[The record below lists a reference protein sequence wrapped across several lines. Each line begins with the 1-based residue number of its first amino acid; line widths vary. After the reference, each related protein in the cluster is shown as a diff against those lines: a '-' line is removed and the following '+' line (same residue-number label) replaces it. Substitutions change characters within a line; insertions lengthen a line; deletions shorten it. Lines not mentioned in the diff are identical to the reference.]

1 MFKKV
6 NIQSVSDVS
15 QRSVGCIEE
24 HVSTPV
30 VLWSYPFSF
39 QDSPECLCNVQMR
52 GVWRKEEEEK
62 ASLFPYRSEFLNPP
76 VAMYCSVVKHD
87 KGVLVD
93 AEGKVVKEADNF
105 VCRHPLRSG
114 KSFILVVTGYHP
126 ENIEPCDSL
135 RGDEHVLS
143 FQMPP
148 VWYISF
154 GAGVALV
161 GIAEHYTPFICL
173 TFKFLQLFNLIL
185 VELRRGD
192 SPWAFPYTLISCANA
207 DKKRLKV
214 MSLAFLPVA
223 CSHAV
228 LALLTHCLSCSM
240 ARRTASSS
248 EEFMM
253 GFRPRP
259 ARVFSPSMP
268 SSLYRFTHAFTDTRL
283 ISVCAPAFAAERPSA
298 FRRTARQRMR
308 KQCFSPKQNPLS
320 SSRRC
325 ASVNSN
331 TFGFPISNNRT
342 GTTTIYYIQTN
353 FVHLLITKP
362 LLI

>member
-1 MFKKV
+1 MFKKA
-6 NIQSVSDVS
+6 NIQSFSDVS
-15 QRSVGCIEE
+15 QRSVGCIEK
-24 HVSTPV
+24 HVSTHV
-30 VLWSYPFSF
+30 VLRPYPFSF

-52 GVWRKEEEEK
+52 GVWRKEEDEK

-76 VAMYCSVVKHD
+76 VAMYCGVVKND
-87 KGVLVD
+87 KGVLLD

-105 VCRHPLRSG
+105 VSRHPLRSG
-114 KSFILVVTGYHP
+114 ESFILIVTGYHP
-126 ENIEPCDSL
+126 EDVEPCDSL

-143 FQMPP
+143 FQLPP
-148 VWYISF
+148 VWHISF

-161 GIAEHYTPFICL
+161 GIVERYTPFICL

-185 VELRRGD
+185 VELRRGY

-214 MSLAFLPVA
+214 ISLVSLPVA
-223 CSHAV
+223 CSQAV

-248 EEFMM
+248 EESMM
-253 GFRPRP
+253 DFRPRP
-259 ARVFSPSMP
+259 GRVLKPSMP
-268 SSLYRFTHAFTDTRL
+268 SSLYRFTHAFTDTKL
-283 ISVCAPAFAAERPSA
+283 ISVCAPALAAERPSA

-308 KQCFSPKQNPLS
+308 KQCFSPKRNPLS

-342 GTTTIYYIQTN
+342 GTTIICYI
-353 FVHLLITKP
+353 
-362 LLI
+362 